1 MLFVVPAAYRTG
13 CAAREMNKG
22 TGMRGESRRGR
33 TVTAAVSAEA
43 VSVGESQSLGRPE
56 KAGRLRALGARP
68 ASQKTCLE
76 PHSPS
81 LRTGPLVTRETAAA
95 A

>member
-43 VSVGESQSLGRPE
+43 VSVGESQSLGGPE
-56 KAGRLRALGARP
+56 KAGYGRRGKPRRRKSEDLQRALRVR
-68 ASQKTCLE
+68 
-76 PHSPS
+76 
-81 LRTGPLVTRETAAA
+81 RTWVGHGK
-95 A
+95 